1 MLKEIDYWLKMSST
15 SGNSSYGSML
25 QVAYKGGS
33 DSTSLRKARS
43 NDLLDFDQK
52 NNDSSDD

>member
-1 MLKEIDYWLKMSST
+1 
-15 SGNSSYGSML
+15 ML
-25 QVAYKGGS
+25 QVAYKGG

-52 NNDSSDD
+52 NNDSSDDQIQMSQQIHQN